1 MKNAHI
7 ISIGNELLIGDTI
20 NTNAS
25 WIGTFLTELGFYV
38 EQVFTIPD
46 SYKLIQ
52 SRINESLETA
62 AITIVTGGLGPTHD
76 DITKKAVADL
86 FGVEMMQD
94 ERVLMHIKSLFE
106 KRNFTFSKSN
116 ADQALIPVGAN
127 VLFNNKG
134 TAPGMWMSK
143 GKNYLAMLPG
153 VPYEMKFLMENRVKP
168 KVEELFPGLD
178 SWATQY
184 FKTAG
189 VPESTLSDQIG
200 NLDEFEENGVA
211 VAYLPSAAGVTIRI
225 SSSGR
230 EKRAA
235 EGKLV
240 QLRQTLYEKA
250 GGLIYGEGKNLTLP
264 EVVGELLAE
273 RNLTIAVAESC
284 TGGHLANSLTDIPGS
299 SRYLHGGVVAYA
311 DQVKRSHLGVLEN
324 ELKGYGAVSKSVALQ
339 MAKAAAEN
347 FETDIGV
354 STTGIAGP
362 TGGTEEKPVGT
373 VWMGFWMNGNH
384 FALKAVFTNDRL
396 INKERTVMVVLE
408 TIRRQLKGIDGFPYQ
423 LKPQYS

>member
-25 WIGTFLTELGFYV
+25 WIGTFLTEMGFYV

-46 SYKLIQ
+46 SYELIQ
-52 SRINESLETA
+52 NRIDESLQTA
-62 AITIVTGGLGPTHD
+62 DITIVTGGLGPTHD

-86 FGVEMMQD
+86 FGVEMTQD
-94 ERVLMHIKSLFE
+94 ESVFMHVKSLFE

-116 ADQALIPVGAN
+116 ADQALIPVGAR

-134 TAPGMWMSK
+134 TAPGMWISREK
-143 GKNYLAMLPG
+143 SHLAILPG

-168 KVEELFPGLD
+168 EIEEHFPGLD

-189 VPESTLSDQIG
+189 VPESTLSDLIG
-200 NLDEFEENGVA
+200 NLEKFEKNGVA

-230 EKRAA
+230 EKRTA
-235 EGKLV
+235 EDKLI
-240 QLRQTLYEKA
+240 QLREMLYEKV
-250 GGLIYGEGKNLTLP
+250 GDLIYGEGKNLTLP

-273 RNLTIAVAESC
+273 RKLTISAAESC

-311 DQVKRSHLGVLEN
+311 DQIKVNHLGVLEN
-324 ELKGYGAVSKSVALQ
+324 ELQGYGAVSKSVALQ
-339 MAKAAAEN
+339 MAKAVAVN
-347 FETDIGV
+347 FKTDIGV

-362 TGGTEEKPVGT
+362 SGGTEEKPVGT
-373 VWMGFWMNGNH
+373 VWMGFSINDNH